1 MNLYKVHQCG
11 FCAKAV
17 RETGQNRLMEHTRTF
32 RIGDAVMQ
40 ARPLEPALYIV
51 ATPIGNLSDITL
63 RALETLAACDLVA
76 CEDTRTSRVLLDR
89 YGISTKTVSYHV
101 HNEASSGERLLE
113 DIVSGKSV
121 ALISDAGTPL
131 ISDPGERITALA
143 KERGIRVVPI
153 PGASAVLAAL
163 SACGI
168 ATERFFF
175 DGFLPAKQGQRRS
188 RLASLASLDATLV
201 FYEAPHRLTETLED
215 MKSVFGDAR
224 ISAVC
229 RELTKTFEEITR
241 SDFRTLLERYSSDVR
256 TRGEIVI
263 VVAPPAEQVTGAT
276 DINALLR
283 ALIAEMPASKAAA
296 EASRLTGEPKGELY
310 KRILAMK
317 SGDNG

>member
-1 MNLYKVHQCG
+1 
-11 FCAKAV
+11 
-17 RETGQNRLMEHTRTF
+17 MEHTRTF

-40 ARPLEPALYIV
+40 AKQLEPALYIV
-51 ATPIGNLSDITL
+51 ATPIGNLGDITL

-101 HNEASSGERLLE
+101 HNEASSGERLLD
-113 DIVSGKSV
+113 DIAAGKSV

-143 KERGIRVVPI
+143 KERGIRVAPI

-163 SACGI
+163 SSAGI
-168 ATERFFF
+168 ATERFLF

-188 RLASLASLDATLV
+188 RLAALAALDATLV

-224 ISAVC
+224 IGAVC
-229 RELTKTFEEITR
+229 RELTKSFEEVTR
-241 SDFRTLLERYSSDVR
+241 ADFGGLLAHYSAVAR
-256 TRGEIVI
+256 VRGEIVI
-263 VVAPPAEQVTGAT
+263 VVAPPSDQAAGIGDV
-276 DINALLR
+276 DALLR
-283 ALIAEMPASKAAA
+283 SLIAEMPASKAAA
-296 EASRLTGEPKGELY
+296 EASRLTGEPKGDLY

-317 SGDNG
+317 PDSNG

>member
-1 MNLYKVHQCG
+1 
-11 FCAKAV
+11 
-17 RETGQNRLMEHTRTF
+17 
-32 RIGDAVMQ
+32 MQ
-40 ARPLEPALYIV
+40 ARPLEPALYVV
-51 ATPIGNLSDITL
+51 ATPIGNLADISL

-101 HNEASSGERLLE
+101 HNEASSGERLLD

-143 KERGIRVVPI
+143 KERGISVIPI

-163 SACGI
+163 AASGI

-201 FYEAPHRLTETLED
+201 FYEAPHRLLETLED
-215 MKSVFGDAR
+215 MKSVYGETR
-224 ISAVC
+224 VGAVC
-229 RELTKTFEEITR
+229 RELTKSFEEITR
-241 SDFRTLLERYSSDVR
+241 AGFGALLAHYSVPAR
-256 TRGEIVI
+256 IRGEIVI
-263 VVAPPAEQVTGAT
+263 VVAPPAEQATGNA
-276 DINALLR
+276 DIDSLLL

-317 SGDNG
+317 AGGNG

>member
-1 MNLYKVHQCG
+1 
-11 FCAKAV
+11 
-17 RETGQNRLMEHTRTF
+17 MEHTRTF

-40 ARPLEPALYIV
+40 AKPLEPALYIV
-51 ATPIGNLSDITL
+51 ATPIGNLGDITL

-101 HNEASSGERLLE
+101 HNEASSGERLLD
-113 DIVSGKSV
+113 DIAAGKSV

-143 KERGIRVVPI
+143 KERGIRVAPI

-163 SACGI
+163 SSAGI
-168 ATERFFF
+168 ATERFLF

-188 RLASLASLDATLV
+188 RLAALAALDATLV

-224 ISAVC
+224 IGAVC
-229 RELTKTFEEITR
+229 RELTKSFEEVTR
-241 SDFRTLLERYSSDVR
+241 ADFGGLLAHYSAVAR
-256 TRGEIVI
+256 VRGEIVI
-263 VVAPPAEQVTGAT
+263 VVAPPSDQAAGIGDV
-276 DINALLR
+276 DALLR
-283 ALIAEMPASKAAA
+283 SLIAEMPASKAAA
-296 EASRLTGEPKGELY
+296 EASRLTGEPKGDLY

-317 SGDNG
+317 PDSNG

>member
-1 MNLYKVHQCG
+1 
-11 FCAKAV
+11 
-17 RETGQNRLMEHTRTF
+17 MENTRTF

-40 ARPLEPALYIV
+40 AKPLEPALYIV
-51 ATPIGNLSDITL
+51 ATPIGNLADITL
-63 RALETLAACDLVA
+63 RALETLAASDLVA

-101 HNEASSGERLLE
+101 HNEASSGERLLD
-113 DIVSGKSV
+113 DIASGKSV

-131 ISDPGERITALA
+131 ISDPGERIAALA
-143 KERGIRVVPI
+143 KERSIRVVPI

-163 SACGI
+163 SSAGI

-188 RLASLASLDATLV
+188 RLATLAALDATLV

-224 ISAVC
+224 IGAVC
-229 RELTKTFEEITR
+229 RELTKSFEEITR
-241 SDFRTLLERYSSDVR
+241 ADFRTLLERYSSDVR

-263 VVAPPAEQVTGAT
+263 VVAPPADQAVGTA
-276 DINALLR
+276 DIDTLLR
-283 ALIAEMPASKAAA
+283 SLIAEMPASKAAA
-296 EASRLTGEPKGELY
+296 EASRLTGEPKGDLY

-317 SGDNG
+317 SGTNG

>member
-1 MNLYKVHQCG
+1 
-11 FCAKAV
+11 
-17 RETGQNRLMEHTRTF
+17 MEHTRTF

-40 ARPLEPALYIV
+40 AKQLEPALYIV
-51 ATPIGNLSDITL
+51 ATPIGNLGDITL

-101 HNEASSGERLLE
+101 HNEASSGERLLD
-113 DIVSGKSV
+113 DIAAGKSV

-163 SACGI
+163 SSAGI
-168 ATERFFF
+168 ATERFLF

-188 RLASLASLDATLV
+188 RLAALASLDATLV

-224 ISAVC
+224 IGAVC
-229 RELTKTFEEITR
+229 RELTKSFEEITR
-241 SDFRTLLERYSSDVR
+241 ADFGGLLAHYSAVAR
-256 TRGEIVI
+256 VRGEIVI
-263 VVAPPAEQVTGAT
+263 VVAPPSDQAAGIGDV
-276 DINALLR
+276 DALLR
-283 ALIAEMPASKAAA
+283 SLIAEMPASKAAA
-296 EASRLTGEPKGELY
+296 EASRLTGEPKGDLY

-317 SGDNG
+317 PDSNG

>member
-1 MNLYKVHQCG
+1 
-11 FCAKAV
+11 
-17 RETGQNRLMEHTRTF
+17 MENTRAF

-40 ARPLEPALYIV
+40 AKPLEPALYIV
-51 ATPIGNLSDITL
+51 ATPIGNLADITL

-101 HNEASSGERLLE
+101 HNEASSGERLLD
-113 DIVSGKSV
+113 DIAGGKSV

-131 ISDPGERITALA
+131 ISDPGERIAALA

-163 SACGI
+163 SSAGI

-188 RLASLASLDATLV
+188 RLAALAALDATLV

-224 ISAVC
+224 TGAVC
-229 RELTKTFEEITR
+229 RELTKSFEEITR
-241 SDFRTLLERYSSDVR
+241 ADFRTLLERYSSAIR

-263 VVAPPAEQVTGAT
+263 VVAPPEEQATGVA
-276 DINALLR
+276 DIDALLR
-283 ALIAEMPASKAAA
+283 SLIAEMPASKAAA
-296 EASRLTGEPKGELY
+296 EASRLTGEPKGDLY

-317 SGDNG
+317 SGTNG

>member
-1 MNLYKVHQCG
+1 
-11 FCAKAV
+11 
-17 RETGQNRLMEHTRTF
+17 MEHTRTF

-40 ARPLEPALYIV
+40 AKLLEPALYIV
-51 ATPIGNLSDITL
+51 ATPIGNLGDITL

-101 HNEASSGERLLE
+101 HNEASSGERLLD
-113 DIVSGKSV
+113 DIKSGKSV

-153 PGASAVLAAL
+153 PGASAILAAL
-163 SACGI
+163 SSSGI

-188 RLASLASLDATLV
+188 RLAALAALDATLV

-215 MKSVFGDAR
+215 MKSVFRDGR
-224 ISAVC
+224 IGAVC

-241 SDFRTLLERYSSDVR
+241 ADFGGLSAHYSAVAR
-256 TRGEIVI
+256 IRGEIVI
-263 VVAPPAEQVTGAT
+263 VVAPPAEQAVGIA
-276 DINALLR
+276 DIDALLR
-283 ALIAEMPASKAAA
+283 SLIAEMPASKAAT
-296 EASRLTGEPKGELY
+296 EASRLTGEPKGDLY

-317 SGDNG
+317 SENNG